1 MFNIRYGNV
10 NATDEQVVEAAK
22 KAQIHDRILSF
33 PDGYNTKV
41 GERGLRLSG
50 GEKQRVAMAR
60 TLLKDPSIILL
71 DEATSALDNQTEQMI
86 QSTLDSIFANRT
98 RIVVAHRLS
107 TVVNADMILVVKDGH
122 IVEKGTHENLLAA
135 NGTYHQIWN
144 RQIEQES
151 IASSV
156 PLSLPS
162 NLDQ

>member
-10 NATDEQVVEAAK
+10 EATDEQIIAAAK
-22 KAQIHDRILSF
+22 KAQIHDRILTF

-60 TLLKDPSIILL
+60 TLLKNPSIILL

-86 QSTLDSIFANRT
+86 QSTLDNIFANRT

-107 TVVNADMILVVKDGH
+107 TVVNADMILVVKDGS
-122 IVEKGTHENLLAA
+122 IVEMGRHEELLKSKGT
-135 NGTYHQIWN
+135 YYQIWN
-144 RQIEQES
+144 RQIEQEANPKGS
-151 IASSV
+151 
-156 PLSLPS
+156 PKK
-162 NLDQ
+162 